1 MGTAGAKGKRDALTM
16 VVMSKSQ
23 HRISLLR
30 PKSQQ
35 GASPGPKTTSQLLTY
50 SQISKSLAPT
60 FYTPKETLYDDFG
73 AWTSNETLSS
83 FGATIETKHSKL
95 NLAKSSSRRSTREES
110 TTTPHPPSGAPRRY
124 KSATNINHQSS
135 SQSSETPKPL
145 ISESTVF
152 NEKYHLDPAKKHLS
166 FGQAVKKITTSHE
179 FHHFDDYTNHMSHYR
194 TTVTQ
199 RINQKFNE
207 YHATG
212 LQVRQR
218 GSAFVDMH
226 IPQYKTGSK
235 LLEHRQQTPRT
246 SPALLLENRRQLDLG
261 QMEVKTIRLL
271 SAKSSSVNVAIPQ
284 YHLERKASRCSTI
297 RKSPVPLIGALH
309 PSWVRA
315 SKTSSKDEPHQ
326 RTKSRQSMELRVSVI
341 GFSNAMHETSHHLST
356 HQVMQLN

>member
-1 MGTAGAKGKRDALTM
+1 MGKWKSSRTTLCQIISSTGAKCKRDALTM

-135 SQSSETPKPL
+135 SQSSETPKPS

-212 LQVRQR
+212 LQVSLDLDENLKYLKHLNLQNSKVRQR

-235 LLEHRQQTPRT
+235 LLEHRQQA
-246 SPALLLENRRQLDLG
+246 PARG
-261 QMEVKTIRLL
+261 
-271 SAKSSSVNVAIPQ
+271 
-284 YHLERKASRCSTI
+284 
-297 RKSPVPLIGALH
+297 
-309 PSWVRA
+309 
-315 SKTSSKDEPHQ
+315 
-326 RTKSRQSMELRVSVI
+326 
-341 GFSNAMHETSHHLST
+341 SNTCFLF
-356 HQVMQLN
+356 

>member
-135 SQSSETPKPL
+135 SQSSETPKPS

-212 LQVRQR
+212 LQPRSD
-218 GSAFVDMH
+218 SAYF
-226 IPQYKTGSK
+226 TCSAAR
-235 LLEHRQQTPRT
+235 EQTPVGLGSNVGQNYPVAVGKVFFCERGDT
-246 SPALLLENRRQLDLG
+246 PISFGAKGESLLHHPKEPSAADRSTPSELGPSIKDFEQGRAASKNQIKTKYGVEGIGDRLLKRHARNKPPPQHAPGHAAQLVGLVCSAINPRSLLPALPRN
-261 QMEVKTIRLL
+261 
-271 SAKSSSVNVAIPQ
+271 KSI
-284 YHLERKASRCSTI
+284 
-297 RKSPVPLIGALH
+297 
-309 PSWVRA
+309 
-315 SKTSSKDEPHQ
+315 
-326 RTKSRQSMELRVSVI
+326 
-341 GFSNAMHETSHHLST
+341 
-356 HQVMQLN
+356 